1 MVNGSPPDL
10 KSKWVG
16 EPDYIKCLPQSRG
29 ETTRTQRSQRSKTIY
44 LSPTG
49 RTLVQCSVSMPLSTS
64 FKWSHH
70 QMIVM
75 MAIIQRKRQDT
86 NFAVDHLRYFRDV
99 PLVCLLE
106 AHFYLKGTKVE
117 DFPGCNPLGRR
128 LHRDCYNCLHCQKSL
143 WWTDLDSF
151 CSITCG

>member
-1 MVNGSPPDL
+1 MGPRLTWKASGLGNLTILNVCRKAEERRPGL
-10 KSKWVG
+10 
-16 EPDYIKCLPQSRG
+16 RG
-29 ETTRTQRSQRSKTIY
+29 VRGATIY

-49 RTLVQCSVSMPLSTS
+49 RTQCSVSMPLSTS

-106 AHFYLKGTKVE
+106 AHFYLWGTKVE

-128 LHRDCYNCLHCQKSL
+128 LHRDCYNCLHCHKSL

-151 CSITCG
+151 CSTTCG